1 MVAVVRRALKTREVG
16 HAGTLDPMAT
26 GALVLAIGE
35 ATKLVPYLTDAAKEY
50 EARIALGSETDT
62 LDAMGKVVAERE
74 IDRELRAALGA
85 ATQPLP
91 PAIQT
96 AVDAEIARTSQTPPS
111 YSAIHTDGERAYAK
125 ARRGETVVLEA
136 RPVRVHELVVTAMSS
151 EEAFLEVTVKAD
163 KGYYVRSL
171 ARDLAH
177 GLGTLGHLTALR
189 RIDSG
194 GFSIASALPLHSPRE
209 ALAERIISLPEAA
222 RRALP
227 ALVLTD
233 EGVREARFGRRVPFE
248 LLASGEARDVPSAW
262 FDQAGVLVAIGV
274 WEENGGRVLRG
285 FHPPEG

>member
-1 MVAVVRRALKTREVG
+1 MVAVVRRARKTREVG

-96 AVDAEIARTSQTPPS
+96 AVDAEIARTSQTPPR